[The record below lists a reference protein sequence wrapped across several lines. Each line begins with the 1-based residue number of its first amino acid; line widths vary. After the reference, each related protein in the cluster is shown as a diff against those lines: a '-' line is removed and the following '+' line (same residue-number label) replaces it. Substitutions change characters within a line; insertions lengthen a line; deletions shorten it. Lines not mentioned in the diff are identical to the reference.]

1 MRHETLKEMTREAA
15 LKEERGVRDERGIYG
30 RAAISQCL
38 IRAERPATDWRTE
51 NTNKALFYDV
61 NGWVPW
67 KTLGWILFGRGFGPS
82 QYIFLFYDEIQRL
95 RQQLTKRRKHPPGS
109 TPHLYRG
116 TQEEEEENKMQ
127 VKKKRKE
134 KVKQDKKSLAG
145 PNNGRVYHSL
155 SQVRRSIF

>member
-1 MRHETLKEMTREAA
+1 MHHETLKEMTREVV

-95 RQQLTKRRKHPPGS
+95 RQQLTKRRKHPPS
-109 TPHLYRG
+109 TTPHLYRG

-134 KVKQDKKSLAG
+134 KVKQDKKSLEG
-145 PNNGRVYHSL
+145 PNKGRVYHSL
-155 SQVRRSIF
+155 SQVCRSIF

>member
-30 RAAISQCL
+30 RAATSQCL

-95 RQQLTKRRKHPPGS
+95 RQQLTKRRKPPPPS
-109 TPHLYRG
+109 PTPHLYQG
-116 TQEEEEENKMQ
+116 TQEEENKTQ

-145 PNNGRVYHSL
+145 PSNGRVYHSS
-155 SQVRRSIF
+155 SQVRRIVF